1 MLSFASVGLHE
12 METDPVMNDIDSTI
26 KTPAV
31 ERLDDPDAGLDLQQ
45 AISTELSA
53 SIDEV
58 ENGGATSTLDE
69 VADRLGLAS

>member
-1 MLSFASVGLHE
+1 MGMLSFAGVGLHE
-12 METDPVMNDIDSTI
+12 METNPVMSDIDSTI

-31 ERLDDPDAGLDLQQ
+31 EHLDDPDSGLDLQQ

-58 ENGGATSTLDE
+58 ENGGPTSILDE
-69 VADRLGLAS
+69 VADRL